1 MKKIISLLL
10 CCIALL
16 GAAPIESFADSGI
29 TPRYNNVLNANSSFA
44 IDENGNANV
53 AISYIG
59 YEGITTGATITTTL
73 EKKYLLFFWKD
84 VDVGNGTNSWVDVPT
99 GSEFSTTHSVNVSS
113 GTYRVKIKFEI
124 MGSGGETDVITK
136 QHEAKH

>member
-1 MKKIISLLL
+1 MKKIIALLL
-10 CCIALL
+10 CCIALF
-16 GAAPIESFADSGI
+16 GVVPFESFADSGI
-29 TPRYNNVLNANSSFA
+29 TPYYNNVGYTNSSFV

-59 YEGITTGATITTTL
+59 YEGVTTGATITTTL
-73 EKKYLLFFWKD
+73 EKKHLLFFWKD
-84 VDVGNGTNSWVDVPT
+84 VIVGNGTNGWVDVPSGFT
-99 GSEFSTTHSVNVSS
+99 FSTTHSVNVSS

-136 QHEAKH
+136 QHEAKY